1 MSLSE
6 PYLIPTHSGVRVVP
20 LITVPETAPNGY
32 HMAGVP
38 DGIGAFRSGEHTF
51 DVLLTHELRYN
62 HGKARAHA
70 GSGAFVS
77 RWRFDTQCWDGGRG
91 TLRLKWGEDLI
102 KHNGVHFWNHQ
113 HAEYHGGSRVP
124 LERLCSADLP
134 AKSALY
140 FEDHGGK
147 KWGTTHRLFLGGEET
162 HSRYKPESG
171 RALAHV
177 VTGCDKGS
185 TWELPR
191 LGRGSWENVLACPV
205 AQRKTV
211 VFLPDDATAHV
222 GPTWRLREP
231 TSELY
236 VFVGEK
242 QAAADPSL
250 KDFQKAGLH
259 DGTLYGV
266 QILTGNSLEA
276 LAAEHH
282 ELGLGGLHSN
292 GAYLADAR
300 FTLVPLPDQARES
313 TNPSE
318 VTDYP
323 GIRLQKQ
330 SLDARVT
337 QFFRPEDGAW
347 DPRPD
352 RGNEFWV
359 VTTGDADIEE
369 STTRLYHF
377 VFDDIAEP
385 QDGGTVHIA
394 LGGRGGNH
402 EYDLNHLDSAC
413 VDPDGFVLL
422 QEDPDDAPAV
432 TRTMIWDP
440 DTEQLRIAASG
451 NPDLFGDCNHP
462 RHLTQNEE
470 SAGIVPVFRLLGE
483 GWYLVGVQCN
493 DREAWRDRL
502 RPRGLTD
509 AGWEQLQEDLYRPG
523 QLLALHIPR
532 EIISQLPLVES
543 RDRTNREAR
552 GMVTTGR

>member
-6 PYLIPTHSGVRVVP
+6 PYLIPAHLRVRVVP

-32 HMAGVP
+32 HMGGVP
-38 DGIGAFRSGEHTF
+38 DGIGAFQSGEHTF

-62 HGKARAHA
+62 HGKPRAHA

-91 TLRLKWGEDLI
+91 TLRLMWGEDLI
-102 KHNGVHFWNHQ
+102 KPNGVHFWDHQ
-113 HAEYHGGSRVP
+113 RAEHSDGSRVP

-134 AKSALY
+134 AQSALY
-140 FEDHGGK
+140 FEDHEGQ
-147 KWGTTHRLFLGGEET
+147 WGTTNRLFLGGEET

-177 VTGCDKGS
+177 VTGHDKGS

-211 VFLPDDATAHV
+211 VFLPDDATACV
-222 GPTWRLREP
+222 GATWRLREP

-236 VFVGEK
+236 VFVGKK
-242 QAAADPSL
+242 QAADDPSL

-259 DGTLYGV
+259 DGMLYGV
-266 QILTGNSLEA
+266 RILAGDGRTPL
-276 LAAEHH
+276 LAEHH
-282 ELGLGGLHSN
+282 DLGLGGSHSN
-292 GAYLADAR
+292 GNYLAVAR
-300 FTLVPLPDQARES
+300 FDLVPLPDQACES
-313 TNPSE
+313 KNPTE

-330 SLDARVT
+330 SLEAGVT

-347 DPRPD
+347 DPRPG

-359 VTTGDADIEE
+359 VTTGDAEIKK
-369 STTRLYHF
+369 STTRLYRF
-377 VFDDIAEP
+377 VFDDISAPEV
-385 QDGGTVHIA
+385 GGTVHIA
-394 LGGRGGNH
+394 LGGNGGAV
-402 EYDLNHLDSAC
+402 EYVLNHLDSAC
-413 VDPDGFVLL
+413 VDPGGLVLL
-422 QEDPDDAPAV
+422 QEDPDEAPAV

-440 DTEQLRIAASG
+440 NSRELRIAASG
-451 NPDLFGDCNHP
+451 NPELFGDP
-462 RHLTQNEE
+462 ERKLHLTQNEE
-470 SAGIVPVFRLLGE
+470 SAGVVPVFDLLGE
-483 GWYLVGVQCN
+483 GWYLTGVQCN
-493 DREAWRDRL
+493 GGDAWRDRL

-509 AGWEQLQEDLYRPG
+509 ADWEQLKEDLYRPG

-532 EIISQLPLVES
+532 EIISQLPPVEQ
-543 RDRTNREAR
+543 R
-552 GMVTTGR
+552 GRA

>member
-6 PYLIPTHSGVRVVP
+6 PYLIPTHPEVRIIS

-38 DGIGAFRSGEHTF
+38 DGIGAFQSGEHTL

-62 HGKARAHA
+62 HGRARAHA

-77 RWRFDTQCWDGGRG
+77 RWRFDTQCWDQGRG
-91 TLRLKWGEDLI
+91 TLRLMWGEDLI
-102 KHNGVHFWNHQ
+102 RRNGVHFWDHQ
-113 HAEYHGGSRVP
+113 RAKHHRGSRVP

-134 AKSALY
+134 APSALY
-140 FEDHGGK
+140 FEDAKG
-147 KWGTTHRLFLGGEET
+147 KWGTTNRLFLGGEET

-177 VTGCDKGS
+177 VTGRNGGS

-205 AQRKTV
+205 AQRRTV
-211 VFLPDDATAHV
+211 VFLPDDATASV
-222 GPTWRLREP
+222 GATWRLREP

-236 VFVGEK
+236 VFVGDK
-242 QAAADPSL
+242 QATDDPSL
-250 KDFQKAGLH
+250 RDFQKAGLH

-266 QILTGNSLEA
+266 RILAGDGPTA
-276 LAAEHH
+276 LLAEHH
-282 ELGLGGLHSN
+282 ELGLGGCHSN
-292 GAYLADAR
+292 GEYLGDAR
-300 FTLVPLPDQARES
+300 FELVPLPDQACES
-313 TNPSE
+313 ANPSE

-330 SLDARVT
+330 SLEAGVT

-347 DPRPD
+347 DPRPGK
-352 RGNEFWV
+352 GNEFWV
-359 VTTGDADIEE
+359 VTTGDARIEE

-377 VFDDIAEP
+377 VFDDIARPER
-385 QDGGTVHIA
+385 GGTVHIA
-394 LGGRGGNH
+394 FGGRGGDR
-402 EYDLNHLDSAC
+402 EYALNHLDSAC

-422 QEDPDDAPAV
+422 QEDPDAAPAV
-432 TRTMIWDP
+432 TRTMLWDP
-440 DTEQLRIAASG
+440 DTQQLRSAAMG
-451 NPDLFGDCNHP
+451 DPELFGNCNHP

-470 SAGIVPVFRLLGE
+470 SAGVVPVFDLLGE
-483 GWYLVGVQCN
+483 GWYLTGMQCN
-493 DREAWRDRL
+493 GSDAWRDRL

-509 AGWEQLQEDLYRPG
+509 SDWERLKEDLYRPG

-532 EIISQLPLVES
+532 EIISQLPLVE
-543 RDRTNREAR
+543 
-552 GMVTTGR
+552 